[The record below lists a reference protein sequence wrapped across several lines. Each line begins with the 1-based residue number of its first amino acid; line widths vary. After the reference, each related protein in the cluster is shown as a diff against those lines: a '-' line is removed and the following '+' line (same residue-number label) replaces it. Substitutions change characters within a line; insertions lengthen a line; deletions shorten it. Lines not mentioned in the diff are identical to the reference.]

1 MVAVD
6 LDPTVDFVA
15 GTAAGVVGLLV
26 AHPFDT
32 VKVRLQNPAIYS
44 KYTSTLNAFTTIVR
58 EERFTGLYKGVV
70 SPLATCAFMNGLVF
84 ASYKFFMRAQL
95 DDTNSVPTL
104 TQVAL
109 AGTGCGIVTSIISS
123 PTELIKIRQQNVL
136 ANDPSNASAA
146 KVAMEIFRQHGMRG
160 LYRGLAATALRDTGY
175 GTYFLTY
182 EATCRYFKPASAR
195 SVNAD
200 HSSLLSEIDAE
211 AYSTPW
217 SVLFLA
223 GGLAGIAGWLATFPM
238 DVIKTRIQSTEP
250 VITIPSR
257 TRPPLDPYR
266 TIVSTVA
273 HSYRTEGMSVFF
285 RGLAPTLIRSVP
297 VNMATFSVYE
307 SVVHLLS

>member
-6 LDPTVDFVA
+6 LDPTVDFAA

-32 VKVRLQNPAIYS
+32 VKVRFQNPAIYS
-44 KYTSTLNAFTTIVR
+44 KYRSTFNAFTTIVR
-58 EERFTGLYKGVV
+58 EERFMGLYKGVV

-95 DDTNSVPTL
+95 DDPASVPTL
-104 TQVAL
+104 TQVLL
-109 AGTGCGIVTSIISS
+109 AGTGCGIVTSLVST

-136 ANDPSNASAA
+136 ANDPSRASAA
-146 KVAMEIFRQHGMRG
+146 KVAMSIFRQHGIRG
-160 LYRGLAATALRDTGY
+160 LYRGLTATALRDTGY
-175 GTYFLTY
+175 GTYFLAY
-182 EATCRYFKPASAR
+182 EATCRYFKPSSAQP
-195 SVNAD
+195 VNTD

-211 AYSTPW
+211 AYSMPW

-238 DVIKTRIQSTEP
+238 DLVKTRMQSTEP
-250 VITIPSR
+250 STTKSSTAKLPK
-257 TRPPLDPYR
+257 DPFR
-266 TIVSTVA
+266 TILSTVV
-273 HSYRTEGMSVFF
+273 HSYRTEGSSVFF

-297 VNMATFSVYE
+297 VNIATFSIYE
-307 SVVHLLS
+307 SVVHMLS